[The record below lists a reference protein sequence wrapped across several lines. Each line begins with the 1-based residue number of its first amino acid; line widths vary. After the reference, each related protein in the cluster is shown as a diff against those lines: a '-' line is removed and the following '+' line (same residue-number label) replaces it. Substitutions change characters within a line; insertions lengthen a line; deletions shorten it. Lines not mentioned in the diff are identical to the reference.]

1 MLTVNDQRF
10 LTPSEAARILGIS
23 KRTVIRWC
31 ANGSSRDRRPS
42 DPPDLQ
48 PVRGPN
54 RRLYFREERI
64 RFLAHKYF
72 GGQSVSKHHLVSP
85 TA

>member
-1 MLTVNDQRF
+1 MLIVNNRTF
-10 LTPSEAARILGIS
+10 LTPSEAAGLLGIS

-31 ANGSSRDRRPS
+31 ANGSGKDRRPS

-54 RRLYFREERI
+54 RRLYFHEEHI
-64 RFLAHKYF
+64 KSIAAKYF
-72 GGQSVSKHHLVSP
+72 GEEQLNHRHVAS
-85 TA
+85 AA